1 MWKLSLVS
9 RNTGIDSKK
18 GREAVRVQDVPTH
31 LYTDFCH
38 ASLHGLGLLWRGL
51 WAVRTQK
58 SWPVTTKDFIHLQI
72 AQKKEKSKP
81 NPQPSRQ
88 HLAKE
93 KILKPYFFLLCSVTT
108 LSFSLGRKCS
118 WEDIWRC
125 LFFLLPWVCLW
136 CLQTCSSGCPVLA
149 WSPQLHHCQMLVRGF
164 RSTLPIPSFSK
175 MPPVLF

>member
-72 AQKKEKSKP
+72 AQKKEKKQT
-81 NPQPSRQ
+81 QPTAFPPAFGKGENIKAIFFPAVLSY
-88 HLAKE
+88 HVVLFFGKE
-93 KILKPYFFLLCSVTT
+93 MQ
-108 LSFSLGRKCS
+108 LGRHM
-118 WEDIWRC
+118 EV
-125 LFFLLPWVCLW
+125 LVLLVAMGMSVVSSDMQLWV
-136 CLQTCSSGCPVLA
+136 
-149 WSPQLHHCQMLVRGF
+149 
-164 RSTLPIPSFSK
+164 PSFGLVPST
-175 MPPVLF
+175 PPLPDACQGV